1 MSMGRLSMV
10 AESVGGELV
19 GADQPF
25 DSVSSDTRGLQP
37 GQLFFALRGERF
49 DASRF
54 VDEAERLGA
63 AGAVVESLVDTELPQ
78 IVTGDTRAALGR
90 FARSWR
96 RRFELPVIGVTGSN
110 GKTTVRS
117 MIAAILR
124 AQWPDPHEVLATEG
138 NLNNEI
144 GLPLTVLRLRDSH
157 RSAVFE
163 MGANHVGEIA
173 YLADIGA
180 PTVGLVNNAGP
191 AHLEGFGGMDGVAR
205 GKGEMFS
212 ALPDDG
218 IAIVNFDDKYRDFWL
233 GLCGDRRVLGFGL
246 REDADYRAQAID
258 ETGQDSLAFTLIG
271 PDLELPIRLPMA
283 GGHNLR
289 NALAA
294 AAATSAAGVS
304 PQAVQE
310 GLAST
315 ANVGGRLKRAESSV
329 GAVIYDDSYNANPAS
344 VRAGME
350 FLAAQPATTW
360 LVFGDMGELGLDE
373 LALHA
378 RVGEDARALG
388 IDRLFATGDLSKAA
402 VEAFGAGASHYP
414 DREALADALQAEL
427 EAGTVVLVKASRFMG
442 LERVVARL
450 VNGGGC

>member
-1 MSMGRLSMV
+1 MGRLSMV

-25 DSVSSDTRGLQP
+25 DSVSTDTRSLQP
-37 GQLFFALRGERF
+37 GQLFFALRGVRF

-54 VDEAERLGA
+54 VDEAQRLGA
-63 AGAVVESLVDTELPQ
+63 AGAVVDSLVDTELPQ
-78 IVTGDTRAALGR
+78 VIAGDTRAALGR

-117 MIAAILR
+117 MIAEILR
-124 AQWPDPHEVLATEG
+124 AEWPDPQQVLATEG
-138 NLNNEI
+138 NLNNDI
-144 GLPLTVLRLRDSH
+144 GLPLTVLRLRDTH

-173 YLADIGA
+173 CLADIGA

-218 IAIVNFDDKYRDFWL
+218 VAIVNFDDKYREFWL
-233 GLCGDRRVLGFGL
+233 GLCGERRVLGFGL
-246 REDADYRAQAID
+246 SEDADYRAQAI
-258 ETGQDSLAFTLIG
+258 EEAGDSLAFTLLG
-271 PDLELPIRLPMA
+271 PGLELPIRLPMA

-294 AAATSAAGVS
+294 AAATMAAGVS
-304 PQAVQE
+304 PQAVRQ
-310 GLAST
+310 GLAAA
-315 ANVGGRLKRAESSV
+315 ANVGGRLKRVESSV

-350 FLAAQPATTW
+350 FLAAQPGTTW
-360 LVFGDMGELGLDE
+360 LVFGDMGELGAE
-373 LALHA
+373 ERTLHA
-378 RVGEDARALG
+378 RVGQDARALG
-388 IDRLFATGDLSKAA
+388 IDRLFATGDRSQAA
-402 VEAFGAGASHYP
+402 VEAFGTGASHYP
-414 DREALADALQAEL
+414 DREALGDALQAEL
-427 EAGTVVLVKASRFMG
+427 EPGTVVLVKASRFMG
-442 LERVVARL
+442 LEQVVARL
-450 VNGGGC
+450 VDGGEG